1 MKYIHLPVFP
11 RSIFNLLAYT
21 SPFFPTLYPG
31 PHIWQSEQDPEEVDW
46 SPESLETEQMEAKN
60 VSTVLKAGLEGTL
73 P

>member
-11 RSIFNLLAYT
+11 RSLFNLLAYS
-21 SPFFPTLYPG
+21 SPFSPALYPG
-31 PHIWQSEQDPEEVDW
+31 PHIWQSQQDPEEVDW

-73 P
+73 L

>member
-11 RSIFNLLAYT
+11 RSLFNLLVYT
-21 SPFFPTLYPG
+21 SPFPPALYPG
-31 PHIWQSEQDPEEVDW
+31 PHIWQSQQVPEEVDW
-46 SPESLETEQMEAKN
+46 SPESLEMEQMEAKN